1 MISRPAPE
9 ADEHVQAHRHEALG
23 PVRHR
28 RHLDA
33 QQLLAERRG
42 HLVGRLERRLD
53 LAQEER
59 AVDLEVV
66 VVAAVE
72 RVEVERALALQVLA
86 IGLDGPLV
94 PRDDVAVAAAQH
106 VDVRRH
112 VLQVPGVGH
121 EPAQLVGR
129 RQRALR
135 KRRHLHRVEVQVQQP
150 GVRLRRA
157 RHAPLQHGERL
168 ERVGAL
174 GRLAGLQVPEL
185 PRSPAD
191 QRLGEQRGHVGIVAE
206 LAVGGPHRL
215 GVGVAPER
223 ALLGRRRRRE
233 ARCQRLDQRTLDRG
247 RAVEQR
253 VRPLDGRA
261 RERDHRRSARPAR
274 TRSSPCCSSGPSRRR
289 CPSGPSRRPGSAS
302 TARWKQRT
310 ASSWLKPYDHARP
323 RSNQACASGEEVE
336 TGRL

>member
-1 MISRPAPE
+1 MISLPAPE
-9 ADEHVQAHRHEALG
+9 AHEHVQPHRHEPLG

-33 QQLLAERRG
+33 QELLAERRG

-53 LAQEER
+53 LAEEHR

-72 RVEVERALALQVLA
+72 RVEVERALALEVLA
-86 IGLDGPLV
+86 IGLDRPLV

-121 EPAQLVGR
+121 EPAQLVRR

-135 KRRHLHRVEVQVQQP
+135 KRRHLHRVQVEVQQP

-157 RHAPLQHGERL
+157 RHGPLEHGERL
-168 ERVGAL
+168 ARVGAL

-185 PRSPAD
+185 PRRAAD
-191 QRLGEQRGHVGIVAE
+191 QRLGEQRRHVGIVSE
-206 LAVGGPHRL
+206 LA
-215 GVGVAPER
+215 
-223 ALLGRRRRRE
+223 GRRPASPRHRRRS
-233 ARCQRLDQRTLDRG
+233 
-247 RAVEQR
+247 RAST
-253 VRPLDGRA
+253 PRA
-261 RERDHRRSARPAR
+261 ASPPGSALPAPRSAHA
-274 TRSSPCCSSGPSRRR
+274 
-289 CPSGPSRRPGSAS
+289 RPGSRRSSSECARS
-302 TARWKQRT
+302 TAAR
-310 ASSWLKPYDHARP
+310 ASATISISSSG
-323 RSNQACASGEEVE
+323 SNATQS
-336 TGRL
+336 LL